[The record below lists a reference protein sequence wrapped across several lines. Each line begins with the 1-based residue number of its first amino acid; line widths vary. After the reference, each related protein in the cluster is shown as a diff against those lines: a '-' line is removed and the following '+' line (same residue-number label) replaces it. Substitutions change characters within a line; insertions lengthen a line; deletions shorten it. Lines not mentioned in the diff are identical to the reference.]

1 MLKKFDDTFSSLS
14 CQQSFMPLS
23 SQRMEQLS
31 ENWRRRNI
39 AVRRN
44 NDRSLFLRGLL
55 YSWSRRSEV
64 RKSLAVFCSHRK
76 AAALYILYSATS
88 LTDLWPAPY
97 LRLAGRVVNIL
108 CGARLGR
115 YGRGP

>member
-55 YSWSRRSEV
+55 YS
-64 RKSLAVFCSHRK
+64 
-76 AAALYILYSATS
+76 
-88 LTDLWPAPY
+88 
-97 LRLAGRVVNIL
+97 
-108 CGARLGR
+108 
-115 YGRGP
+115 